1 MITPEYIM
9 QQLRA
14 WASTKQGKA
23 AIKAKYGIEYDEKGN
38 KALEK
43 YAQLMK
49 EILYKHTHEVI
60 KSITMD
66 DIEVGVL
73 TKSRDGSLSI
83 KISFKE
89 GSLHRESLR
98 PDLYPNGLDNIV
110 LLFAHGYNARNPVMG
125 QWKNSRSY
133 PHTVRSVQKREPNN
147 FLQEAVEEFNI
158 KGGGIAKAVLED
170 IYK

>member
-9 QQLRA
+9 QQLRV

-23 AIKAKYGIEYDEKGN
+23 VIKEKYGIDYDEKGN
-38 KALEK
+38 KVLEK
-43 YAQLMK
+43 YAQMMK

-60 KSITMD
+60 KSINME

-73 TKSRDGSLSI
+73 TTAQDGSLSI
-83 KISFKE
+83 KISFEE

-98 PDLYPNGLDNIV
+98 PDLYPDGLDNIV

-133 PHTVRSVQKREPNN
+133 PHIIRSVQRREPNN
-147 FLQEAVEEFNI
+147 FLQEAVEEFNS
-158 KGGGIAKAVLED
+158 KGSSIAKAVLED
-170 IYK
+170 TYK